1 MAIELASGFFNAIMQ
16 DGEPDRTYNC
26 DDLNEFLKGLVSE
39 NGIYAEVSNACQ
51 VIPSSGM
58 NVVVKT
64 GKGQIGFNWFEIESD
79 TTLEIANSDVVLNRI
94 DRVVIQR
101 SLTNRNTVLYI
112 KQGTLA
118 SNPTP
123 PALTRNES
131 VYEIAL
137 ADILISKNISA
148 ITTTYITDQRSNNN
162 VCGWIVG
169 LIEQFDTTTLF
180 NQYQE
185 AQDDF
190 INNQTQSFEEWYD
203 SQIQIF
209 NQWYNNQTQSFNDW
223 FNNIKDEVKATNLYR
238 EYRSLYATVN
248 TNEQDIQIPSTIL
261 FDNNGLDVLEVIIN
275 GLVANDNQY
284 SISDDG
290 TSIHLTSP
298 LSVIGTRVEFVN
310 KKSVEGTVAESTVLR
325 VEALEKKV
333 NDNYNCCYDATGEN
347 DNVKLSNMVKDFLNG
362 VGNYAGV
369 QDTSCLYVKVCDVLG
384 ITSTIDEHVFDFNS
398 TATTNR
404 RVIVDFSSATIPLIN
419 LSGNIAIMSCT
430 DHVSIKHANIKA
442 TKRDGQTMYGFYGGH
457 YDDCN
462 IIIDCANT
470 KIGTCYGAWGCKDV
484 SNSEIYILN
493 ASNTSFAIYQ
503 CDKVLFNTLLSN
515 TLLQIKLNGKKLM
528 VGNFLKATG
537 GIQETLDSDVT
548 EIGTITQNTLD

>member
-1 MAIELASGFFNAIMQ
+1 MTIELASGFFNAIMQ
-16 DGEPDRTYNC
+16 DGVPDRTYNC

-39 NGIYAEVSNACQ
+39 NGIYAEVSSACQ
-51 VIPSSGM
+51 VVASSGM

-101 SLTNRNTVLYI
+101 SLTNRNTVIYV

-137 ADILISKNISA
+137 ADILVSKNISA
-148 ITTTYITDQRSNNN
+148 ITTALITDQRSNNN

-180 NQYQE
+180 NQYEE
-185 AQDDF
+185 AQDNF
-190 INNQTQSFEEWYD
+190 INNQTQSFEDWYD
-203 SQIQIF
+203 TQIQNF
-209 NQWYNNQTQSFNDW
+209 NNW
-223 FNNIKDEVKATNLYR
+223 FNGIKEEVKATSLYR

-248 TNEQDIQIPSTIL
+248 ANEQDISIPSTIL
-261 FDNNGLDVLEVIIN
+261 FDNNGLDVLEIIIN

-384 ITSTIDEHVFDFNS
+384 ITSTIDGHVFDFNS

-404 RVIVDFSSATIPLIN
+404 RVIVDFASATIPLIN

-430 DHVSIKHANIKA
+430 DHISIKHANIKA
-442 TKRDGQTMYGFYGGH
+442 TKRSGQTMYGFYGGH
-457 YDDCN
+457 YDDCHIN
-462 IIIDCANT
+462 IDCASST
-470 KIGTCYGAWGCKDV
+470 GTCYGAWSCKDV
-484 SNSEIYILN
+484 SNSEINLTN
-493 ASNTSFAIYQ
+493 VSNTAYGIYE
-503 CDKVLFNTLLSN
+503 CDKSLFNNISMSSGTSIRLR
-515 TLLQIKLNGKKLM
+515 GKKLM
-528 VGNFLKATG
+528 MGNFVNKS
-537 GIQETLDSDVT
+537 IDVDSSVT
-548 EIGTITQNTLD
+548 NIGTITV

>member
-16 DGEPDRTYNC
+16 DGVPDRTYNC

-39 NGIYAEVSNACQ
+39 NGIYAEVSSACQ
-51 VIPSSGM
+51 VVASSGM

-101 SLTNRNTVLYI
+101 SLTNRNTVIYV

-137 ADILISKNISA
+137 ADILVSKNISA
-148 ITTTYITDQRSNNN
+148 ITTALITDQRSNNN

-180 NQYQE
+180 NQYE
-185 AQDDF
+185 EEQDNF
-190 INNQTQSFEEWYD
+190 INNQTQN
-203 SQIQIF
+203 F
-209 NQWYNNQTQSFNDW
+209 NNW
-223 FNNIKDEVKATNLYR
+223 FNGIKEEVKATSLYR

-248 TNEQDIQIPSTIL
+248 ANEQDISIPSNIL
-261 FDNNGLDVLEVIIN
+261 FDNNGLDVLEIIIN

-298 LSVIGTRVEFVN
+298 LSVIGTKVEFVN

-369 QDTSCLYVKVCDVLG
+369 QDTSCLYIKVCDVLG
-384 ITSTIDEHVFDFNS
+384 ITSTIDGNVFDFNS

-404 RVIVDFSSATIPLIN
+404 RVIVDFASATIPLIN

-430 DHVSIKHANIKA
+430 DHISIKHANIKA
-442 TKRDGQTMYGFYGGH
+442 TKRSGQTMYGFYGGH
-457 YDDCN
+457 YDDCHIN
-462 IIIDCANT
+462 IDCASST
-470 KIGTCYGAWGCKDV
+470 GTCYGAWSCKDV
-484 SNSEIYILN
+484 SNSEINLTN
-493 ASNTSFAIYQ
+493 VSNTAYGIYE
-503 CDKVLFNTLLSN
+503 CDKSLFNNISMSSGTSIRLR
-515 TLLQIKLNGKKLM
+515 GKKLM
-528 VGNFLKATG
+528 MGNFVNKS
-537 GIQETLDSDVT
+537 IDVESSVT
-548 EIGTITQNTLD
+548 NIGTITV

>member
-16 DGEPDRTYNC
+16 DGVPDRTYNC

-39 NGIYAEVSNACQ
+39 NGIYAEVSSACQ
-51 VIPSSGM
+51 VVASSGM

-101 SLTNRNTVLYI
+101 SLTNRNTVIYV

-137 ADILISKNISA
+137 ADILVSKNISA
-148 ITTTYITDQRSNNN
+148 ITTTLITDQRSNNN

-180 NQYQE
+180 NQYEE
-185 AQDDF
+185 AQDNF
-190 INNQTQSFEEWYD
+190 INNQTQSFEDWYD
-203 SQIQIF
+203 T
-209 NQWYNNQTQSFNDW
+209 QTQNFNNW
-223 FNNIKDEVKATNLYR
+223 FNGIKDEVKATSLYR

-248 TNEQDIQIPSTIL
+248 ANEQDIQIPSTIL

-528 VGNFLKATG
+528 VGNFLKTTG
-537 GIQETLDSDVT
+537 GIQKTLDSDVT
-548 EIGTITQNTLD
+548 EIGTIIQDTLD

>member
-16 DGEPDRTYNC
+16 DGVPDRTYNC

-39 NGIYAEVSNACQ
+39 NGIYAEVSSACQ
-51 VIPSSGM
+51 VVASSGM

-79 TTLEIANSDVVLNRI
+79 TTLEIAKSDVVLDRI

-101 SLTNRNTVLYI
+101 SLTNRNTVIYI

-118 SNPTP
+118 SIPTP

-137 ADILISKNISA
+137 ADILVSKNISA
-148 ITTTYITDQRSNNN
+148 ITTALITDKRSNNS

-180 NQYQE
+180 NQYQT
-185 AQDDF
+185 AQDNF
-190 INNQTQSFEEWYD
+190 INNQTQSFEDWYD
-203 SQIQIF
+203 T
-209 NQWYNNQTQSFNDW
+209 QTQNFNNW
-223 FNNIKDEVKATNLYR
+223 FNSIKDEVKATSLYR

-248 TNEQDIQIPSTIL
+248 ANEQDISIPSNIL

-333 NDNYNCCYDATGEN
+333 NDTYNCCYEATGEN
-347 DNVKLSNMVKDFLNG
+347 DNVKLSNMVQDFLNG

-384 ITSTIDEHVFDFNS
+384 ITSTIDGNVFDFNS

-404 RVIVDFSSATIPLIN
+404 RVIVDFASATIPLIN

-430 DHVSIKHANIKA
+430 DHISIKHANIKA
-442 TKRDGQTMYGFYGGH
+442 TKRSGQTMYGFYGGH
-457 YDDCN
+457 YDDCHIN
-462 IIIDCANT
+462 IDCAST
-470 KIGTCYGAWGCKDV
+470 TGTCYGAWDCKDV
-484 SNSEIYILN
+484 SNSEINLTN
-493 ASNTSFAIYQ
+493 VSNTAYGVYE
-503 CDKVLFNTLLSN
+503 CDKTLYNNISMSSGTSIRLR
-515 TLLQIKLNGKKLM
+515 GKKLM
-528 VGNFLKATG
+528 MGNFVNTS
-537 GIQETLDSDVT
+537 IDVDT
-548 EIGTITQNTLD
+548 TVTNIGTITV

>member
-16 DGEPDRTYNC
+16 DGVPDRTYNC

-39 NGIYAEVSNACQ
+39 NGIYAEVSSACQ
-51 VIPSSGM
+51 VVASSGM

-101 SLTNRNTVLYI
+101 SLTNRNTVIYI

-137 ADILISKNISA
+137 ADILVSKNISA
-148 ITTTYITDQRSNNN
+148 ITTALITDQRSNNN

-180 NQYQE
+180 NQYEE
-185 AQDDF
+185 AQDNF
-190 INNQTQSFEEWYD
+190 INNQTQSFEDWYD
-203 SQIQIF
+203 T
-209 NQWYNNQTQSFNDW
+209 QTQNFNNW
-223 FNNIKDEVKATNLYR
+223 FNGIKEEVKATSLYR

-248 TNEQDIQIPSTIL
+248 ANEQDISIPSTIL
-261 FDNNGLDVLEVIIN
+261 FDNNGLDVLEIIIN

-298 LSVIGTRVEFVN
+298 LSVIGTKVEFVN

-333 NDNYNCCYDATGEN
+333 NDTYNCCYEATGQN
-347 DNVKLSNMVKDFLNG
+347 DNVKLSNMVQDFLQG

-369 QDTSCLYVKVCDVLG
+369 QDTSCLYIKVCDVLG
-384 ITSTIDEHVFDFNS
+384 ITSTIDGNVFDFNS

-404 RVIVDFSSATIPLIN
+404 RVIVDFASATIPLIN

-430 DHVSIKHANIKA
+430 DHISIKHANIKA
-442 TKRDGQTMYGFYGGH
+442 TKRSGQTMYGFYGGH
-457 YDDCN
+457 YDDCHIN
-462 IIIDCANT
+462 IDCASST
-470 KIGTCYGAWGCKDV
+470 GTCYGAWSCKDV
-484 SNSEIYILN
+484 SNSEINLTN
-493 ASNTSFAIYQ
+493 VSNTAYGIYE
-503 CDKVLFNTLLSN
+503 CDKSLFNNISMSSGTSIRLR
-515 TLLQIKLNGKKLM
+515 GKKLM
-528 VGNFLKATG
+528 MGNFVNKS
-537 GIQETLDSDVT
+537 IDVDSSVT
-548 EIGTITQNTLD
+548 NIVTITV

>member
-16 DGEPDRTYNC
+16 DGVPDRTYNC

-39 NGIYAEVSNACQ
+39 NGIYAEVSSACQ
-51 VIPSSGM
+51 VVASSGM

-101 SLTNRNTVLYI
+101 SLTNRNTVIYV

-118 SNPTP
+118 SNPKP

-137 ADILISKNISA
+137 ADILVSKNISA
-148 ITTTYITDQRSNNN
+148 ITTALITDQRSNNN

-180 NQYQE
+180 NQYEE
-185 AQDDF
+185 AQDNF
-190 INNQTQSFEEWYD
+190 INNQTQSFEDWYD
-203 SQIQIF
+203 TQIQNF
-209 NQWYNNQTQSFNDW
+209 NNW
-223 FNNIKDEVKATNLYR
+223 FNGIKEEVKATSLYR

-248 TNEQDIQIPSTIL
+248 ANEQDISIPSTIL
-261 FDNNGLDVLEVIIN
+261 FDNNGLDVLEIIIN

-284 SISDDG
+284 SISDGG

-384 ITSTIDEHVFDFNS
+384 ITSTIDGHVFDFNS

-404 RVIVDFSSATIPLIN
+404 RVIVDFASATIPLIN

-430 DHVSIKHANIKA
+430 DHISIKHANIKA
-442 TKRDGQTMYGFYGGH
+442 TKRSGQTMYGFYGGH
-457 YDDCN
+457 YDDCHIN
-462 IIIDCANT
+462 IDCASST
-470 KIGTCYGAWGCKDV
+470 GTCYGAWSCKDV
-484 SNSEIYILN
+484 SNSEINLTN
-493 ASNTSFAIYQ
+493 VSNTAYGIYE
-503 CDKVLFNTLLSN
+503 CDKSLFNNISMSSGTSIRLR
-515 TLLQIKLNGKKLM
+515 GKKLM
-528 VGNFLKATG
+528 MGNFVNKS
-537 GIQETLDSDVT
+537 IDVDSSVT
-548 EIGTITQNTLD
+548 NIGTITV

>member
-16 DGEPDRTYNC
+16 DGVPDRTYNC

-39 NGIYAEVSNACQ
+39 NGIYAEVSSACQ
-51 VIPSSGM
+51 VVASSGM

-101 SLTNRNTVLYI
+101 SLTNRNTVIYV

-137 ADILISKNISA
+137 ADILVSKNISA
-148 ITTTYITDQRSNNN
+148 ITTALITDQRSNNN

-180 NQYQE
+180 NQYEE
-185 AQDDF
+185 AQDNF
-190 INNQTQSFEEWYD
+190 ISNQTQSFEDWYD
-203 SQIQIF
+203 T
-209 NQWYNNQTQSFNDW
+209 QTQNFNNW
-223 FNNIKDEVKATNLYR
+223 FNGIKEEVKATSLYR

-248 TNEQDIQIPSTIL
+248 ANEQDIPIPSTIL
-261 FDNNGLDVLEVIIN
+261 FDNNGLDVLEIIIN

-298 LSVIGTRVEFVN
+298 LSVIGTKVEFVN

-333 NDNYNCCYDATGEN
+333 NDTYNCCYDATGEN
-347 DNVKLSNMVKDFLNG
+347 DNVKLSNMVQDFLKG

-369 QDTSCLYVKVCDVLG
+369 QDTSCLYIKVCDVLG
-384 ITSTIDEHVFDFNS
+384 ITSTIDGNVFDFNS

-404 RVIVDFSSATIPLIN
+404 RVIVDFASATIPLIN

-442 TKRDGQTMYGFYGGH
+442 TKRSGQTMYGFYGGH
-457 YDDCN
+457 YDDCHIN
-462 IIIDCANT
+462 IDCASST
-470 KIGTCYGAWGCKDV
+470 GTCYGAWSCKDV
-484 SNSEIYILN
+484 SNSEINLTN
-493 ASNTSFAIYQ
+493 VSNTAYGIYE
-503 CDKVLFNTLLSN
+503 CDKSLFNNISMSSGTSIRLR
-515 TLLQIKLNGKKLM
+515 GKKLM
-528 VGNFLKATG
+528 MGNFVNKS
-537 GIQETLDSDVT
+537 IDVDSSVT
-548 EIGTITQNTLD
+548 NIGTITV

>member
-16 DGEPDRTYNC
+16 DGVPDRTYNC

-39 NGIYAEVSNACQ
+39 NGIYAEVSSACQ
-51 VIPSSGM
+51 VVASSGM

-101 SLTNRNTVLYI
+101 SLTNRNTVIYI

-137 ADILISKNISA
+137 ADILVSKNISA
-148 ITTTYITDQRSNNN
+148 ITTALITDQRSNNN

-180 NQYQE
+180 NQYEE
-185 AQDDF
+185 AQDNF
-190 INNQTQSFEEWYD
+190 INNQTQSFEDWYD
-203 SQIQIF
+203 T
-209 NQWYNNQTQSFNDW
+209 QTQNFNNW
-223 FNNIKDEVKATNLYR
+223 FNSIKDEVKATSLYR

-248 TNEQDIQIPSTIL
+248 ANEQDISIPSTIL
-261 FDNNGLDVLEVIIN
+261 FDNNGLDVLEIIIN

-298 LSVIGTRVEFVN
+298 LSVIGTKVEFVN

-333 NDNYNCCYDATGEN
+333 NDTYNCCYEATGQN
-347 DNVKLSNMVKDFLNG
+347 DNVKLSNMVQDFLQG

-369 QDTSCLYVKVCDVLG
+369 QDTSCLYIKVCDVLG
-384 ITSTIDEHVFDFNS
+384 ITSTIDGNVFDFNS

-404 RVIVDFSSATIPLIN
+404 RVIVDFASATIPLIN

-430 DHVSIKHANIKA
+430 DHISIKHANIKA
-442 TKRDGQTMYGFYGGH
+442 TKRSGQTMYGFYGGH
-457 YDDCN
+457 YDDCHIN
-462 IIIDCANT
+462 IDCASST
-470 KIGTCYGAWGCKDV
+470 GTCYGAWSCKDV
-484 SNSEIYILN
+484 SNSEINLTN
-493 ASNTSFAIYQ
+493 VSNTAYGIYE
-503 CDKVLFNTLLSN
+503 CDKSLFNNISMSSGTSIRLR
-515 TLLQIKLNGKKLM
+515 GKKLM
-528 VGNFLKATG
+528 MGNFVNKS
-537 GIQETLDSDVT
+537 IDVDSSVT
-548 EIGTITQNTLD
+548 NIGTITV

>member
-16 DGEPDRTYNC
+16 DGVPDRTYNC

-39 NGIYAEVSNACQ
+39 NGIYAEVSSACQ
-51 VIPSSGM
+51 VVASSGM

-79 TTLEIANSDVVLNRI
+79 TTLEIAKSDVVLNRI

-101 SLTNRNTVLYI
+101 SLTNRNTVIYV

-123 PALTRNES
+123 PTLTRNES

-137 ADILISKNISA
+137 ADILVSKNISA
-148 ITTTYITDQRSNNN
+148 ITTSLITDQRSNNN

-180 NQYQE
+180 NQYEE
-185 AQDDF
+185 AQDNF
-190 INNQTQSFEEWYD
+190 INNQTQN
-203 SQIQIF
+203 F
-209 NQWYNNQTQSFNDW
+209 NNW
-223 FNNIKDEVKATNLYR
+223 FNGIKEEVKATSLYR

-248 TNEQDIQIPSTIL
+248 ANEQDISIPSTIL

-298 LSVIGTRVEFVN
+298 LSVIGTKVEFVN

-369 QDTSCLYVKVCDVLG
+369 QDTSCLYIKVCDVIG
-384 ITSTIDEHVFDFNS
+384 ITSTIDGNVFDFNS

-404 RVIVDFSSATIPLIN
+404 RVIVDFASATIPLIN

-430 DHVSIKHANIKA
+430 DHISIKHANIKA
-442 TKRDGQTMYGFYGGH
+442 TKRSGQTMYGFYGGH
-457 YDDCN
+457 YDDCHIN
-462 IIIDCANT
+462 IDCASST
-470 KIGTCYGAWGCKDV
+470 GTCYGAWSCKDV
-484 SNSEIYILN
+484 SNSEINLTN
-493 ASNTSFAIYQ
+493 VSNIAYGIYE
-503 CDKVLFNTLLSN
+503 CDKSLFNNISMSSGTSIRLR
-515 TLLQIKLNGKKLM
+515 GKKLM
-528 VGNFLKATG
+528 MGNFVNKS
-537 GIQETLDSDVT
+537 IDVESSVT
-548 EIGTITQNTLD
+548 NIGTITV

>member
-16 DGEPDRTYNC
+16 DGVPDRTYNC

-39 NGIYAEVSNACQ
+39 NGIYAEVSSACQ
-51 VIPSSGM
+51 VVASSGM

-79 TTLEIANSDVVLNRI
+79 TTLEIAKSDVVLNRI

-101 SLTNRNTVLYI
+101 SLTNRNTVIYV
-112 KQGTLA
+112 KQGTLD

-137 ADILISKNISA
+137 ADILVSKNISA
-148 ITTTYITDQRSNNN
+148 ITTSLITDQRSNNN

-180 NQYQE
+180 NQYEE
-185 AQDDF
+185 AQDNF
-190 INNQTQSFEEWYD
+190 INNQTQN
-203 SQIQIF
+203 F
-209 NQWYNNQTQSFNDW
+209 NNW
-223 FNNIKDEVKATNLYR
+223 FNGIKEKVKETSLYR

-248 TNEQDIQIPSTIL
+248 ANEQDISIPSNIL
-261 FDNNGLDVLEVIIN
+261 FDNNGLDVLEIIIN

-298 LSVIGTRVEFVN
+298 LSVIGTKVEFVN

-369 QDTSCLYVKVCDVLG
+369 QDTSCLYIKVCDVLG
-384 ITSTIDEHVFDFNS
+384 ITSTIDGNVFDFNS

-404 RVIVDFSSATIPLIN
+404 RVIVDFASATIPLIN

-430 DHVSIKHANIKA
+430 DHISIKHANIKA
-442 TKRDGQTMYGFYGGH
+442 TKRSGQTMYGFYGGH
-457 YDDCN
+457 YDDCHIN
-462 IIIDCANT
+462 IDCASST
-470 KIGTCYGAWGCKDV
+470 GTCYGAWSCKDV
-484 SNSEIYILN
+484 SNSEINLTN
-493 ASNTSFAIYQ
+493 VSNTAYGIYE
-503 CDKVLFNTLLSN
+503 CDKSLFNNISMSSGTSIRLR
-515 TLLQIKLNGKKLM
+515 GKKLM
-528 VGNFLKATG
+528 MGNFVNKS
-537 GIQETLDSDVT
+537 IDVESSVT
-548 EIGTITQNTLD
+548 NIGTITV

>member
-16 DGEPDRTYNC
+16 NGVPDRTYNC

-39 NGIYAEVSNACQ
+39 NGIYAEVSSACQ
-51 VIPSSGM
+51 VVASSGM

-79 TTLEIANSDVVLNRI
+79 TTLKIANSDVVLNRI

-101 SLTNRNTVLYI
+101 SLTNRNTVIYI

-137 ADILISKNISA
+137 ADILVSKNISA
-148 ITTTYITDQRSNNN
+148 ITTALITDQRSNNN

-180 NQYQE
+180 NQYEE
-185 AQDDF
+185 AQDNF
-190 INNQTQSFEEWYD
+190 INNQAQSFKDWYD
-203 SQIQIF
+203 T
-209 NQWYNNQTQSFNDW
+209 QTQNFNNW
-223 FNNIKDEVKATNLYR
+223 FNGIKEEVKATSLYR

-248 TNEQDIQIPSTIL
+248 ANEQDIPIPSTIL
-261 FDNNGLDVLEVIIN
+261 FDNNGLDVLEIIIN

-298 LSVIGTRVEFVN
+298 LSVIGTKVEFVN

-325 VEALEKKV
+325 AEALEKKV
-333 NDNYNCCYDATGEN
+333 NDTYNCCYEATGQN
-347 DNVKLSNMVKDFLNG
+347 DNVKLSNMVQDFLQG

-369 QDTSCLYVKVCDVLG
+369 QDTSCLYIKVCDVLG
-384 ITSTIDEHVFDFNS
+384 ITSTIDGNVFDFNS

-404 RVIVDFSSATIPLIN
+404 RVIVDFASATIPLIN

-430 DHVSIKHANIKA
+430 DHISIKHANIKA
-442 TKRDGQTMYGFYGGH
+442 TKRSGQTMYGFYGGH
-457 YDDCN
+457 YDDCHIN
-462 IIIDCANT
+462 IDCASST
-470 KIGTCYGAWGCKDV
+470 GTCYGAWSCKDV
-484 SNSEIYILN
+484 SNSEINLTN
-493 ASNTSFAIYQ
+493 VSNTAYGIYE
-503 CDKVLFNTLLSN
+503 CDKSLFNNISMSSGTSIRLR
-515 TLLQIKLNGKKLM
+515 GKKLM
-528 VGNFLKATG
+528 MGNFVNKS
-537 GIQETLDSDVT
+537 IDVDSSVT
-548 EIGTITQNTLD
+548 NIGTITV

>member
-16 DGEPDRTYNC
+16 DGVPDRTYNC

-39 NGIYAEVSNACQ
+39 NGIYAEVSSACQ
-51 VIPSSGM
+51 VVASSGM

-79 TTLEIANSDVVLNRI
+79 TTLEIAKSDVVLNRI

-101 SLTNRNTVLYI
+101 SLTNRNTVIYV

-137 ADILISKNISA
+137 ADILVSKNISA
-148 ITTTYITDQRSNNN
+148 ITTSLITDQRSNNN

-180 NQYQE
+180 NQYEE
-185 AQDDF
+185 AQDNF
-190 INNQTQSFEEWYD
+190 INNQTQN
-203 SQIQIF
+203 F
-209 NQWYNNQTQSFNDW
+209 NNW
-223 FNNIKDEVKATNLYR
+223 FNGIKEEVKATSLYR

-248 TNEQDIQIPSTIL
+248 ANEQDISIPSTIL

-298 LSVIGTRVEFVN
+298 LSVIGTKVEFVN

-369 QDTSCLYVKVCDVLG
+369 QDTSCLYIKVCDVLG
-384 ITSTIDEHVFDFNS
+384 ITSTIDGNVFDFNS

-404 RVIVDFSSATIPLIN
+404 RVIVDFASATIPLIN

-430 DHVSIKHANIKA
+430 DHISIKHANIKA
-442 TKRDGQTMYGFYGGH
+442 TKRSGQTMYGFYGGH
-457 YDDCN
+457 YDDCYIN
-462 IIIDCANT
+462 IDCASST
-470 KIGTCYGAWGCKDV
+470 GTCYGAWSCIDV
-484 SNSEIYILN
+484 SNSEIN
-493 ASNTSFAIYQ
+493 MSNVSGTAYGIYE
-503 CDKVLFNTLLSN
+503 CDKSLFNNISMSSGTSIRLR
-515 TLLQIKLNGKKLM
+515 GKKLM
-528 VGNFLKATG
+528 MGNFVNKS
-537 GIQETLDSDVT
+537 IDVDSSVT
-548 EIGTITQNTLD
+548 NIGTITV

>member
-16 DGEPDRTYNC
+16 DGVPDRTYNC

-39 NGIYAEVSNACQ
+39 NGIYAEVSSACQ
-51 VIPSSGM
+51 VVASSGM

-101 SLTNRNTVLYI
+101 SLTNRNTVIYV

-137 ADILISKNISA
+137 ADILVSKNISA
-148 ITTTYITDQRSNNN
+148 ITTALITDQRSNNS

-180 NQYQE
+180 NQYQT
-185 AQDDF
+185 AQDNF
-190 INNQTQSFEEWYD
+190 INNQTQSFEDWYD
-203 SQIQIF
+203 T
-209 NQWYNNQTQSFNDW
+209 QTQNFNNW
-223 FNNIKDEVKATNLYR
+223 FNGIKEEVKATSLYR

-248 TNEQDIQIPSTIL
+248 ANEQDISIPSTIL
-261 FDNNGLDVLEVIIN
+261 FDNNGLDVLEIIIN

-384 ITSTIDEHVFDFNS
+384 ITSTIDGHVFDFNI

-404 RVIVDFSSATIPLIN
+404 RVIVDFASATIPLIN

-430 DHVSIKHANIKA
+430 DHISIKHANIKA
-442 TKRDGQTMYGFYGGH
+442 TKRSGQTMYGFYGGH
-457 YDDCN
+457 YDDCHIN
-462 IIIDCANT
+462 IDCASST
-470 KIGTCYGAWGCKDV
+470 GTCYGAWSCKDV
-484 SNSEIYILN
+484 SNSEINLTN
-493 ASNTSFAIYQ
+493 VSNTAYGIYE
-503 CDKVLFNTLLSN
+503 CDKSLFNNISMSSGTSIRLR
-515 TLLQIKLNGKKLM
+515 GKKLM
-528 VGNFLKATG
+528 MGNFVNKS
-537 GIQETLDSDVT
+537 IDVDSSVT
-548 EIGTITQNTLD
+548 NIGTITV

>member
-16 DGEPDRTYNC
+16 DGVPDRTYNC
-26 DDLNEFLKGLVSE
+26 DDLNGFLKGLVSE
-39 NGIYAEVSNACQ
+39 NGIYAEVSSACQ
-51 VIPSSGM
+51 VVASSGM

-101 SLTNRNTVLYI
+101 SLTNRNTVIYV

-137 ADILISKNISA
+137 ADILVSKNISA
-148 ITTTYITDQRSNNN
+148 ITTALITDQRSNNN

-180 NQYQE
+180 NQYEE
-185 AQDDF
+185 AQDNF
-190 INNQTQSFEEWYD
+190 INNQTQSFEDWYD
-203 SQIQIF
+203 TQIQNF
-209 NQWYNNQTQSFNDW
+209 NNW
-223 FNNIKDEVKATNLYR
+223 FNGIKEEVKATSLYR

-248 TNEQDIQIPSTIL
+248 ANEQDISIPSTIL
-261 FDNNGLDVLEVIIN
+261 FDNNGLDVLEIIIN

-384 ITSTIDEHVFDFNS
+384 ITSTIDGHVFDFNS

-404 RVIVDFSSATIPLIN
+404 RVIVDFASATIPLIN

-430 DHVSIKHANIKA
+430 DHISIKHANIKA
-442 TKRDGQTMYGFYGGH
+442 TKRSGQTMYGFYGGH
-457 YDDCN
+457 YDDCHIN
-462 IIIDCANT
+462 IDCASST
-470 KIGTCYGAWGCKDV
+470 GTCYGAWSCKDV
-484 SNSEIYILN
+484 SNSEINLTN
-493 ASNTSFAIYQ
+493 VSNTAYGIYE
-503 CDKVLFNTLLSN
+503 CDKSLFNNISMSSGTSIRLR
-515 TLLQIKLNGKKLM
+515 GKKLM
-528 VGNFLKATG
+528 MGNFVNKS
-537 GIQETLDSDVT
+537 IDVDSSVT
-548 EIGTITQNTLD
+548 NIGTITV

>member
-16 DGEPDRTYNC
+16 DGVPDRTYNC

-39 NGIYAEVSNACQ
+39 NGIYAEVSSACQ
-51 VIPSSGM
+51 VVASSGM

-101 SLTNRNTVLYI
+101 SLTNRNTVIYI

-137 ADILISKNISA
+137 ADILVSKNISA
-148 ITTTYITDQRSNNN
+148 ITTALITDQRSNNN

-180 NQYQE
+180 NQYEE
-185 AQDDF
+185 AQDNF
-190 INNQTQSFEEWYD
+190 INNQTQSFEDWYD
-203 SQIQIF
+203 T
-209 NQWYNNQTQSFNDW
+209 QTQNFNNW
-223 FNNIKDEVKATNLYR
+223 FNGIKEEVKATSLYR

-248 TNEQDIQIPSTIL
+248 ANEQDISIPSTIL
-261 FDNNGLDVLEVIIN
+261 FDNNGLDVLEIIIN

-298 LSVIGTRVEFVN
+298 LSVIGTKVEFVN

-333 NDNYNCCYDATGEN
+333 NDTYNCCYEATGQN
-347 DNVKLSNMVKDFLNG
+347 DNVKLSNMVQDFLQG

-369 QDTSCLYVKVCDVLG
+369 QDTSCLYIKVCDVLG
-384 ITSTIDEHVFDFNS
+384 ITSTIDGNVFDFNS
-398 TATTNR
+398 IATTNR
-404 RVIVDFSSATIPLIN
+404 RVIVDFASATIPLIN

-430 DHVSIKHANIKA
+430 DHISIKHANIEA
-442 TKRDGQTMYGFYGGH
+442 TKRSGQTMYGFYGGH
-457 YDDCN
+457 YDDCHIN
-462 IIIDCANT
+462 IDCASST
-470 KIGTCYGAWGCKDV
+470 GTCYGAWSCKDV
-484 SNSEIYILN
+484 SNSEINLTN
-493 ASNTSFAIYQ
+493 VSNTAYGIYE
-503 CDKVLFNTLLSN
+503 CDKSLFNNISMSSGTSIRLR
-515 TLLQIKLNGKKLM
+515 GKKLM
-528 VGNFLKATG
+528 MGNFVNKS
-537 GIQETLDSDVT
+537 IDVDSSVT
-548 EIGTITQNTLD
+548 NIGTITV

>member
-16 DGEPDRTYNC
+16 DGVPDRTYNC

-39 NGIYAEVSNACQ
+39 NGIYAEVSSACQ
-51 VIPSSGM
+51 VVASSGM

-101 SLTNRNTVLYI
+101 SLTNRNTVIYV

-137 ADILISKNISA
+137 ADILVSKNISA
-148 ITTTYITDQRSNNN
+148 ITTALITDQRSNNN

-180 NQYQE
+180 NQYEE
-185 AQDDF
+185 AQDNF
-190 INNQTQSFEEWYD
+190 INNQTQSFEDWYD
-203 SQIQIF
+203 T
-209 NQWYNNQTQSFNDW
+209 QTQNFNNW
-223 FNNIKDEVKATNLYR
+223 FNSIKDEVKATSLYR

-248 TNEQDIQIPSTIL
+248 ANEQDISIPSTIL
-261 FDNNGLDVLEVIIN
+261 FDNNGLDVLEIIIN

-298 LSVIGTRVEFVN
+298 LSVIGTKVEFVN

-333 NDNYNCCYDATGEN
+333 NDTYNCCYEATGQN
-347 DNVKLSNMVKDFLNG
+347 DNVKLSNMVQDFLQG

-369 QDTSCLYVKVCDVLG
+369 QDTSCLYIKVCDVLG
-384 ITSTIDEHVFDFNS
+384 ITSTIDGNVFDFNS

-404 RVIVDFSSATIPLIN
+404 RVIVDFASATIPLIN

-430 DHVSIKHANIKA
+430 DHISIKHANIKA
-442 TKRDGQTMYGFYGGH
+442 TKRSGQTMYGFYGGH
-457 YDDCN
+457 YDDCHIN
-462 IIIDCANT
+462 IDCASST
-470 KIGTCYGAWGCKDV
+470 GTCYGAWSCKDV
-484 SNSEIYILN
+484 SNSEINLTN
-493 ASNTSFAIYQ
+493 VSNTAYGIYE
-503 CDKVLFNTLLSN
+503 CDKSLFNNISMNSGTSIRLR
-515 TLLQIKLNGKKLM
+515 GKKLM
-528 VGNFLKATG
+528 MGNFVNQS
-537 GIQETLDSDVT
+537 IDVDT
-548 EIGTITQNTLD
+548 TVTNIGTITV

>member
-16 DGEPDRTYNC
+16 DGVPDRTYNC

-39 NGIYAEVSNACQ
+39 NGIYAEVSSACQ
-51 VIPSSGM
+51 VVASSGM

-79 TTLEIANSDVVLNRI
+79 TTLEIAKSDVVLDRI

-101 SLTNRNTVLYI
+101 SLTNRNTVIYI

-137 ADILISKNISA
+137 ADILVSKNISA
-148 ITTTYITDQRSNNN
+148 ITTALITDQRSNNN

-169 LIEQFDTTTLF
+169 LIEQFNTTTLF
-180 NQYQE
+180 NQYEE
-185 AQDDF
+185 AQDNF
-190 INNQTQSFEEWYD
+190 INNQTQSFEDWYD
-203 SQIQIF
+203 T
-209 NQWYNNQTQSFNDW
+209 QTQNFNNW
-223 FNNIKDEVKATNLYR
+223 FNSIKDEVKATSLYR

-248 TNEQDIQIPSTIL
+248 ANEQDISIPSTIL
-261 FDNNGLDVLEVIIN
+261 FDNNGLDVLEIIIN

-298 LSVIGTRVEFVN
+298 LSVIGTKVEFVN
-310 KKSVEGTVAESTVLR
+310 KKLVEGTVAESTVLR

-333 NDNYNCCYDATGEN
+333 NDTYNCCYEATGQN
-347 DNVKLSNMVKDFLNG
+347 DNVKLSNMVQDFLQG

-369 QDTSCLYVKVCDVLG
+369 QDTSCLYIKVCDVLG
-384 ITSTIDEHVFDFNS
+384 ITSTIDGNVFDFNS

-404 RVIVDFSSATIPLIN
+404 RVIVDFASATIPLIN

-430 DHVSIKHANIKA
+430 DHISIKHANIKA
-442 TKRDGQTMYGFYGGH
+442 TKRSGQTMYGFYGGH
-457 YDDCN
+457 YDDCHIN
-462 IIIDCANT
+462 IDCASST
-470 KIGTCYGAWGCKDV
+470 GTCYGAWSCKDV
-484 SNSEIYILN
+484 SNSEINLTN
-493 ASNTSFAIYQ
+493 VSNTAYGIYE
-503 CDKVLFNTLLSN
+503 CDKSLFNNISMSSGTSIRLR
-515 TLLQIKLNGKKLM
+515 GKKLM
-528 VGNFLKATG
+528 MGNFVNKS
-537 GIQETLDSDVT
+537 IDVDSSVT
-548 EIGTITQNTLD
+548 NIGTITV

>member
-16 DGEPDRTYNC
+16 DGVPDRTYNC

-39 NGIYAEVSNACQ
+39 NGIYAEVSSACQ
-51 VIPSSGM
+51 VVASSGM

-101 SLTNRNTVLYI
+101 SLTNRNTVIYV

-137 ADILISKNISA
+137 ADILVSKNISA
-148 ITTTYITDQRSNNN
+148 ITTALITDQRSNNN

-180 NQYQE
+180 NQYEE
-185 AQDDF
+185 AQDNF
-190 INNQTQSFEEWYD
+190 INNQTQSFEDWYD
-203 SQIQIF
+203 T
-209 NQWYNNQTQSFNDW
+209 QTQNFNNW
-223 FNNIKDEVKATNLYR
+223 FNGIKEEVKATSLYR

-248 TNEQDIQIPSTIL
+248 ANEQDISIPSTIL
-261 FDNNGLDVLEVIIN
+261 FDNNGLDVLEIIIN

-298 LSVIGTRVEFVN
+298 LSVIGTKVEFVN

-333 NDNYNCCYDATGEN
+333 NDTYNCCYEATGQN
-347 DNVKLSNMVKDFLNG
+347 DNVKLSNMVQDFLKG

-369 QDTSCLYVKVCDVLG
+369 QDTSCLYIKVCDVLG
-384 ITSTIDEHVFDFNS
+384 ITSTIDGNVFDFNS

-404 RVIVDFSSATIPLIN
+404 RVIVDFASATIPLIN

-442 TKRDGQTMYGFYGGH
+442 TKRSGQTMYGFYGGH
-457 YDDCN
+457 YDDCHIN
-462 IIIDCANT
+462 IDCASST
-470 KIGTCYGAWGCKDV
+470 GTCYGAWSCKDV
-484 SNSEIYILN
+484 SNSEINLTN
-493 ASNTSFAIYQ
+493 VSNTAYGIYE
-503 CDKVLFNTLLSN
+503 CDKSLFNNISMSSGTSIRLR
-515 TLLQIKLNGKKLM
+515 GKKLM
-528 VGNFLKATG
+528 MGNFVNQS
-537 GIQETLDSDVT
+537 IDVDSSVT
-548 EIGTITQNTLD
+548 NIGTITV

>member
-16 DGEPDRTYNC
+16 DGVPDRTYNC

-39 NGIYAEVSNACQ
+39 NGIYAEVSSACQ
-51 VIPSSGM
+51 VVASSGM

-101 SLTNRNTVLYI
+101 SLTNRNTVIYV

-137 ADILISKNISA
+137 ADILVSKNISA
-148 ITTTYITDQRSNNN
+148 ITTALITDQRSNNN

-180 NQYQE
+180 NQYEE
-185 AQDDF
+185 AQDNF
-190 INNQTQSFEEWYD
+190 INNQTQSFEDWYD
-203 SQIQIF
+203 TQIQNF
-209 NQWYNNQTQSFNDW
+209 NNW
-223 FNNIKDEVKATNLYR
+223 FNGIKEEVKATSLYR

-248 TNEQDIQIPSTIL
+248 ANEQDISIPSTIL
-261 FDNNGLDVLEVIIN
+261 FDNNGLDVLEIIIN

-384 ITSTIDEHVFDFNS
+384 ITSTIDGHVFDFNS

-404 RVIVDFSSATIPLIN
+404 RVIVDFASATIPLIN

-430 DHVSIKHANIKA
+430 DHISIKHANIKA
-442 TKRDGQTMYGFYGGH
+442 TKRSGQTMYGFYGGH
-457 YDDCN
+457 YDDCHIN
-462 IIIDCANT
+462 IDCASST
-470 KIGTCYGAWGCKDV
+470 GTCYGAWSCKDV
-484 SNSEIYILN
+484 SNSEINLTN
-493 ASNTSFAIYQ
+493 VSNTAYGIYE
-503 CDKVLFNTLLSN
+503 CDKSLFNNISMSSGTSIRLR
-515 TLLQIKLNGKKLM
+515 GKKLM
-528 VGNFLKATG
+528 MGNFVNKS
-537 GIQETLDSDVT
+537 IDVDSSVT
-548 EIGTITQNTLD
+548 NIGTITV

>member
-16 DGEPDRTYNC
+16 DGVPDRTYNC
-26 DDLNEFLKGLVSE
+26 DDLNDFLKGLVSE
-39 NGIYAEVSNACQ
+39 NGIYAEVSSACQ
-51 VIPSSGM
+51 VVASSGM

-79 TTLEIANSDVVLNRI
+79 TTLVIESSDVILNRI

-101 SLTNRNTVLYI
+101 NLTNRNTILYI
-112 KQGTLA
+112 KKGTLA

-123 PALTRNES
+123 PALTRNET

-137 ADILISKNISA
+137 ADILVSKNIST
-148 ITTTYITDQRSNNN
+148 ITTTLITDQRSNNS

-180 NQYQE
+180 NQYQT
-185 AQDDF
+185 AQDNF
-190 INNQTQSFEEWYD
+190 INNQTQSFEDWYD
-203 SQIQIF
+203 T
-209 NQWYNNQTQSFNDW
+209 QTQNFNNW
-223 FNNIKDEVKATNLYR
+223 FNSIKDEVKATSLYR

-248 TNEQDIQIPSTIL
+248 ANEQDISIPSNIL

-384 ITSTIDEHVFDFNS
+384 ITSTIDGHVFDFNS

-404 RVIVDFSSATIPLIN
+404 RVIVDFASATIPLIN

-430 DHVSIKHANIKA
+430 DHISIKHANIKA
-442 TKRDGQTMYGFYGGH
+442 TKRSGQTMYGFYGGH
-457 YDDCN
+457 YDDCHIN
-462 IIIDCANT
+462 IDCASST
-470 KIGTCYGAWGCKDV
+470 GTCYGAWSCKDV
-484 SNSEIYILN
+484 SNSEINLTN
-493 ASNTSFAIYQ
+493 VSNTAYGIYE
-503 CDKVLFNTLLSN
+503 CDKSLFNNISMSSGTSIRLR
-515 TLLQIKLNGKKLM
+515 GKKLM
-528 VGNFLKATG
+528 MGNFVNKS
-537 GIQETLDSDVT
+537 IDVDSSVT
-548 EIGTITQNTLD
+548 NIGTITV

>member
-58 NVVVKT
+58 NVVVKA

-123 PALTRNES
+123 PTLTRNES

-137 ADILISKNISA
+137 ADILVSKNISA

-190 INNQTQSFEEWYD
+190 INNQTQSFEDWYD

-223 FNNIKDEVKATNLYR
+223 FNNIKDEVKATSLYR

-248 TNEQDIQIPSTIL
+248 ANEQDIQIPSTIL

-298 LSVIGTRVEFVN
+298 LNVIGTKVEFVN

-333 NDNYNCCYDATGEN
+333 NDTYNCCYDATGEN

-384 ITSTIDEHVFDFNS
+384 ITSTIDGHVFDFNS

-404 RVIVDFSSATIPLIN
+404 RVIVDFSSATIPLID
-419 LSGNIAIMSCT
+419 LDGNIAIMSCT
-430 DHVSIKHANIKA
+430 DHISIKHANIKA
-442 TKRDGQTMYGFYGGH
+442 NKRSGQTMYGFYGGH
-457 YDDCN
+457 YDDCHIN
-462 IIIDCANT
+462 IDCDNT
-470 KIGTCYGAWGCKDV
+470 TGTCYGAWGCKDV

-493 ASNTSFAIYQ
+493 APNTSFAIYQ

-537 GIQETLDSDVT
+537 GIQKILDSDVT
-548 EIGTITQNTLD
+548 EIGTIMQDTLD

>member
-16 DGEPDRTYNC
+16 DGVPDRTYNC

-39 NGIYAEVSNACQ
+39 NGIYAEVSSACQ
-51 VIPSSGM
+51 VVASSGM

-101 SLTNRNTVLYI
+101 SLTNRNTVIYV
-112 KQGTLA
+112 KQGTLT

-137 ADILISKNISA
+137 ADILVSKNISA
-148 ITTTYITDQRSNNN
+148 ITTTLITDQRSNNS

-180 NQYQE
+180 NQYQT
-185 AQDDF
+185 AQDNF
-190 INNQTQSFEEWYD
+190 INNQTQSFEDWYD
-203 SQIQIF
+203 T
-209 NQWYNNQTQSFNDW
+209 QTQNFNNW
-223 FNNIKDEVKATNLYR
+223 FNSIKDEVKVTSLYR

-248 TNEQDIQIPSTIL
+248 ANEQDIQIPSTIL

-298 LSVIGTRVEFVN
+298 LSVIGTKVEFVN
-310 KKSVEGTVAESTVLR
+310 KKSVEGTAAESTVLR

-333 NDNYNCCYDATGEN
+333 NDTYNCCYEATGQN
-347 DNVKLSNMVKDFLNG
+347 DNVKLSNMVQDFLQG

-369 QDTSCLYVKVCDVLG
+369 QDTSCLYIKVCDVLG
-384 ITSTIDEHVFDFNS
+384 ITSTIDGNVFDFNS

-404 RVIVDFSSATIPLIN
+404 RVIVDFASATIPLIN

-430 DHVSIKHANIKA
+430 DHISIKHANIKA
-442 TKRDGQTMYGFYGGH
+442 TKRSGQTMYGFYGGH
-457 YDDCN
+457 YDDCHIN
-462 IIIDCANT
+462 IDCASST
-470 KIGTCYGAWGCKDV
+470 GTCYGAWSCKDV
-484 SNSEIYILN
+484 SNSEINLTN
-493 ASNTSFAIYQ
+493 VSNTAYGIYE
-503 CDKVLFNTLLSN
+503 CDKSLFNNISMSSGTSIRLR
-515 TLLQIKLNGKKLM
+515 GKKLM
-528 VGNFLKATG
+528 MGNFVNKS
-537 GIQETLDSDVT
+537 IDVDSSVT
-548 EIGTITQNTLD
+548 NIGTITV

>member
-16 DGEPDRTYNC
+16 DGVPDRTYNC

-39 NGIYAEVSNACQ
+39 NGIYAEVSSACQ
-51 VIPSSGM
+51 VVASSGM

-101 SLTNRNTVLYI
+101 SLTNRNTVIYV

-137 ADILISKNISA
+137 ADILVSKNISA
-148 ITTTYITDQRSNNN
+148 ITTALITDQRSNNN

-180 NQYQE
+180 NQYEE
-185 AQDDF
+185 AQDNF
-190 INNQTQSFEEWYD
+190 INNQTQSFEDWYD
-203 SQIQIF
+203 T
-209 NQWYNNQTQSFNDW
+209 QTQNFNNW
-223 FNNIKDEVKATNLYR
+223 FNSIKDEVKATSLYR

-248 TNEQDIQIPSTIL
+248 ANEQDISIPSNIL

-362 VGNYAGV
+362 VGSYAGV
-369 QDTSCLYVKVCDVLG
+369 QDTSCLYIKVCDVLG
-384 ITSTIDEHVFDFNS
+384 ITSTIDGNVFDFNS

-404 RVIVDFSSATIPLIN
+404 RVIVDFASATIPLIN

-430 DHVSIKHANIKA
+430 DHISIKHANIKA
-442 TKRDGQTMYGFYGGH
+442 TKRSGQTMYGFYGGH
-457 YDDCN
+457 YDDCHIN
-462 IIIDCANT
+462 IDCASST
-470 KIGTCYGAWGCKDV
+470 GTCYGAWSCKDV
-484 SNSEIYILN
+484 SNSEINLTN
-493 ASNTSFAIYQ
+493 VSNTAYGIYE
-503 CDKVLFNTLLSN
+503 CDKSLFNNISMSSGTSIRLR
-515 TLLQIKLNGKKLM
+515 GKKLM
-528 VGNFLKATG
+528 MGNFVNKS
-537 GIQETLDSDVT
+537 IDVDSSVT
-548 EIGTITQNTLD
+548 NIGTITV